1 MNIKDKLR
9 KEGKVTIDG
18 ASLMYIANVL
28 REHQIVLMRS
38 LAQATIEGDVSEE
51 GLGWL
56 EADIMANETV
66 GANVLR
72 CIKELIGKEL
82 YEKFIDGRIADEAM
96 AEEGGPV
103 VFTPG
108 TGTIN

>member
-1 MNIKDKLR
+1 MNIKDKLK

-38 LAQATIEGDVSEE
+38 LAQAAIEGDRSDEE
-51 GLGWL
+51 LNWL
-56 EADIMANETV
+56 EADMMANEKVGTTV
-66 GANVLR
+66 LG
-72 CIKELIGKEL
+72 CIKELLGKEL
-82 YEKFIDGRIADEAM
+82 YEKFLDGRIADEAM

-103 VFTPG
+103 VFAPG
-108 TGTIN
+108 TGTLN